1 MEAVFIIVFI
11 ALVIGGGIL
20 YSMHAAKKR
29 REGFIEAAQ
38 AMGLQSHPDGD
49 SELMN
54 RFAGFKL
61 FSRGRARKMKNV
73 IQGDSGEVKIAIFD
87 YQFTTGNGKQTQT
100 HYQSVVSL
108 QSNEI
113 QCLEFTMRPESM
125 LDKIGSVI
133 GLKDINFDTHP
144 NFSKMF
150 VLKSSDEPGIREYFK
165 PPLLEFFETKKGISV
180 EAAHGALF
188 FYRPRKKIKPEEV
201 KDYLSQA
208 YEVYGALVD
217 Q

>member
-11 ALVIGGGIL
+11 ALVIGGGIW

-113 QCLEFTMRPESM
+113 QCPGFTMRPESM

>member
-1 MEAVFIIVFI
+1 MDVVLIFLAFAIF
-11 ALVIGGGIL
+11 IGGGIW

-29 REGFIEAAQ
+29 REGFIQAAEQ
-38 AMGLQSHPDGD
+38 MGLQSYPDGD
-49 SELMN
+49 SELMD

-61 FSRGRARKMKNV
+61 FSRGRARKMKNA
-73 IQGDSGEVKIAIFD
+73 ILGDSGEVKIAIFD

-113 QCLEFTMRPESM
+113 QCPDFTMRPENM
-125 LDKIGSVI
+125 LDKIGGAI
-133 GLKDINFDTHP
+133 GLQDIDFDSHP

-150 VLKSSDEPGIREYFK
+150 VLKSSDESGIREYFK
-165 PPLLEFFETKKGISV
+165 PSLLEFFETKKGISV

-188 FYRPRKKIKPEEV
+188 FYRPSRKIKPEEI
-201 KDYLSQA
+201 KDYLAQA

>member
-11 ALVIGGGIL
+11 ALVIGGGIW

-113 QCLEFTMRPESM
+113 QCPGFTMRPENM
-125 LDKIGSVI
+125 FDKIGSVI